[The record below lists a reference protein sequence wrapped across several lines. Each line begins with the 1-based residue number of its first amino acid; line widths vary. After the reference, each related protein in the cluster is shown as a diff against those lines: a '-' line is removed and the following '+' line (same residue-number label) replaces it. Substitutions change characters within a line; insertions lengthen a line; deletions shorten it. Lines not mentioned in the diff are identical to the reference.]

1 MNRLHEPSR
10 PPSHIR
16 PMPHR
21 PTLLR
26 TSTTASRWASL
37 ALPVLCLALSVGCS
51 RAFYRRQADADAY
64 ALVRQKANQPHWAL
78 DNYTIAVDPR
88 SRMYD
93 PFCLDAPPMPPD
105 DPTSHE
111 FMHCVDNKR
120 GYPGWHDDGDAA
132 FVENPAWKAYLHID
146 QNGILRLSA
155 DDAVRMALLHSR
167 QYQQEME
174 DLYLSALDV
183 SFERFRFDSQFFGG
197 YSVFYTADGYRRPGG
212 FNNSRSELNASLFS
226 NGPRPLAVQKA
237 FTSGA
242 TLVAG
247 VANSMIWQFSG
258 PDDHTA
264 TTIVD
269 FTLIQP
275 LLRNAGRDRV
285 MERLT
290 RSERILLANVRAM
303 QQYRGGF
310 YVNIM
315 TGRDPGQGPQ
325 RQGGVFGA
333 GLEGFSGVG
342 GGGFGRV
349 QTAATGQTGQ
359 GGGGQGAGAGAVG
372 GYFGLLQAAQTIRN
386 QEDNIERLRNNL
398 FRLQQVLE
406 ELRNR
411 SGEPDLVA
419 NILRQDLQVA
429 QARQALVNSESRLIN
444 SRNDYQSLLDNFK
457 LTLGLPPEVCLD
469 VQDNLLDPFQLIDR
483 RTSDEF
489 NGLDDMIATIGEV
502 RLRISQQIRTQ
513 QQVDPLNPAISRVIR
528 VLPWY
533 DELPADLAALK
544 ERLLPLQDVRQRL
557 LEEHVPLTRQA
568 ISQFANVIDRRR
580 QQIIQL
586 RKAIEESGQEA
597 CALLPLANFNR
608 DLLNADRLDESLRDL
623 ERKLD
628 ALERKFEV
636 GYAESLTRRNRRI
649 DEILARG
656 ESLPPEQLFEQIY
669 DGVLYPRQTVGAEGQ
684 QAVDIITELPA
695 DMLALQL
702 LQARARTEAVELPSV
717 ELPYQQAIEVAR
729 RNRRDWMNARSSL
742 VDSWR
747 LIRFNADQLQSTLNI
762 VFSGDISNTG
772 DNPIRL
778 RDTTGRLRAGV
789 QFDAPLTRLSERNTY
804 RQSLIEYQQARRNYY
819 AFEDGISRVLRSD
832 LRTILTNQINFEL
845 QRLAMLEAARQVD
858 RNEDIRVDQELSNQ
872 ASGATAARDAVS
884 ALSDLLDAQNNF
896 MSIYTNYEALRRALD
911 FDLGTI
917 QLTGEGL
924 WVDPEKIGKD
934 YGQTDPWEWEDCENN
949 LLLPGDEYDPSEEEL
964 PPPNPRNVEAT
975 ALYLSGLQLG
985 GSGQTRPTGSAS
997 ASASASDS
1005 D

>member
-1 MNRLHEPSR
+1 M
-10 PPSHIR
+10 
-16 PMPHR
+16 
-21 PTLLR
+21 T
-26 TSTTASRWASL
+26 TSTSL
-37 ALPVLCLALSVGCS
+37 RACSACDWGGKLLLLLCLVLPLGCS

-64 ALVRQKANQPHWAL
+64 ALVRQKANRPAWAL
-78 DNYTIAVDPR
+78 ENYTIAVDPR

-105 DPTSHE
+105 DPTAHE

-120 GYPGWHDDGDAA
+120 GYPGWHDNGDAS
-132 FVENPAWKAYLHID
+132 FVENPAWMAYLQID
-146 QNGILRLSA
+146 KNGILRLSA
-155 DDAVRMALLHSR
+155 DDAVRLALLHSR
-167 QYQQEME
+167 QYQQEQE

-226 NGPRPLAVQKA
+226 NGQRPIALQRA
-237 FTSGA
+237 FTSGG

-247 VANSMIWQFSG
+247 IANSMIWQFSG

-264 TTIVD
+264 TTLLD

-290 RSERILLANVRAM
+290 RSERVLLANVRAM

-349 QTAATGQTGQ
+349 QTAASGQTGQ

-372 GYFGLLQAAQTIRN
+372 GYFGLLQVAQTIRN

-444 SRNDYQSLLDNFK
+444 SRNDYQNQLDNFK
-457 LTLGLPPEVCLD
+457 VTLGLPPSVCLE
-469 VQDNLLDPFQLIDR
+469 VQDTLLDPFQLIDR

-489 NGLDDMIATIGEV
+489 NGLDDMIAAIGEI

-513 QQVDPLNPAISRVIR
+513 QQIDPTNPAISRVIR
-528 VLPWY
+528 ILPWY
-533 DELPADLAALK
+533 DELPADLAALRERLEPLGEVR
-544 ERLLPLQDVRQRL
+544 ERLLN
-557 LEEHVPLTRQA
+557 EHVPLTRQA
-568 ISQFANVIDRRR
+568 ISQFAEVIERRKERLNQLREVID
-580 QQIIQL
+580 QAE
-586 RKAIEESGQEA
+586 KEA
-597 CALLPLANFNR
+597 CALLPLGNFNR
-608 DLLNADRLDESLRDL
+608 ELLDAKRLDESLHDL

-636 GYAESLTRRNRRI
+636 GYADSLARRNRRI
-649 DEILARG
+649 EDILQRG
-656 ESLPPEQLFEQIY
+656 EGLPADQLFQQIY
-669 DGVLYPRQTVGAEGQ
+669 EGVLYPKQTVAGEGREQ
-684 QAVDIITELPA
+684 SVDIITELPA

-702 LQARARTEAVELPSV
+702 LQARARTESV
-717 ELPYQQAIEVAR
+717 ELSPVDMPYQQAIEVAR
-729 RNRRDWMNARSSL
+729 RNRRDWMNARASL

-762 VFSGDISNTG
+762 VFSGDISNVG

-804 RQSLIEYQQARRNYY
+804 RQALIEYQQARRSYY
-819 AFEDGISRVLRSD
+819 VFEDGISRTLRSD

-924 WVDPEKIGKD
+924 WVDPERIDKT
-934 YGQTDPWEWEDCENN
+934 YGQAEPWEDCENN
-949 LLLPGDEYDPSEEEL
+949 LLPLGEELPSGEELPLDEEL
-964 PPPNPRNVEAT
+964 PPPNAHQVEAT
-975 ALYLSGLQLG
+975 ALYLSGRQ
-985 GSGQTRPTGSAS
+985 
-997 ASASASDS
+997 
-1005 D
+1005 